1 MGGQCYP
8 SIRVAT
14 LWRQHQH
21 QFSDSCSWKIS
32 MKTCLALV
40 SVLLAIFQSSPTNG
54 RPMRSKPMQPF
65 YRFGAFMN
73 PADIKQA
80 GRPARHPISEPVEL
94 VETTKKKKLSKSELV
109 ELNTAVEEELV
120 PLVTKEIDMDQF
132 VNIDFDPNHMFL
144 EESPGVSHGEV
155 VVVDFDNV

>member
-1 MGGQCYP
+1 
-8 SIRVAT
+8 
-14 LWRQHQH
+14 
-21 QFSDSCSWKIS
+21 
-32 MKTCLALV
+32 
-40 SVLLAIFQSSPTNG
+40 
-54 RPMRSKPMQPF
+54 
-65 YRFGAFMN
+65 MN

-109 ELNTAVEEELV
+109 ELARKRLKMLEELNTAVEEELV

>member
-1 MGGQCYP
+1 MG
-8 SIRVAT
+8 VAT

-21 QFSDSCSWKIS
+21 QFPDSCSWKIS

-54 RPMRSKPMQPF
+54 KPMRSKPMQPF

-73 PADIKQA
+73 PADVKQA

-94 VETTKKKKLSKSELV
+94 VELARKRLKMLE

-132 VNIDFDPNHMFL
+132 VNIDFDPSHMFL